1 MEKRMELLPGV
12 TLTAVQTEKFK
23 TGCFSINFFRPL
35 RREEAAMNA
44 LIPSVLLRGSEGCPD
59 LRAIA
64 ARLDELY
71 GASAGTLIRKKGEV
85 QMTGFYADFI
95 EDALAGE
102 PVFAP
107 MMDFLGELLLRPRLE
122 NGAFLAEYVESEK
135 RNLANAIASR
145 VNDKRTYATGQLV
158 KTMCAGEAYAVPR
171 LGELEDVEPITPE
184 GLYAQYRKVLA
195 ESRVEL
201 FYMGRKSAEDV
212 AEQLRRAGIA
222 APRADELA
230 LSGKSELCFGMEGG
244 LYLGRIA
251 LQRPI
256 CADAQETV
264 QALSAQGLSVV
275 LPAGREPLL
284 TRQLAA
290 RIGASPAEQG
300 GQRRHGRRSKS
311 REDPR
316 CCAQAISVQ
325 SWRRRGR
332 S

>member
-122 NGAFLAEYVESEK
+122 NGAFLEEYVESEK

-201 FYMGRKSAEDV
+201 FYMGRKSTEDV
-212 AEQLRRAGIA
+212 AEQLRRVLREL
-222 APRADELA
+222 PRAAAFDAVGTEKQRA
-230 LSGKSELCFGMEGG
+230 GGDVRRVEERMDVTQGKC
-244 LYLGRIA
+244 
-251 LQRPI
+251 
-256 CADAQETV
+256 
-264 QALSAQGLSVV
+264 
-275 LPAGREPLL
+275 
-284 TRQLAA
+284 
-290 RIGASPAEQG
+290 
-300 GQRRHGRRSKS
+300 
-311 REDPR
+311 
-316 CCAQAISVQ
+316 
-325 SWRRRGR
+325 
-332 S
+332 

>member
-107 MMDFLGELLLRPRLE
+107 MMDFLGELAAPAPAGERGVFGGVCGERE
-122 NGAFLAEYVESEK
+122 AEP
-135 RNLANAIASR
+135 ANAIASR
-145 VNDKRTYATGQLV
+145 VNDKRTYATG
-158 KTMCAGEAYAVPR
+158 
-171 LGELEDVEPITPE
+171 
-184 GLYAQYRKVLA
+184 
-195 ESRVEL
+195 S
-201 FYMGRKSAEDV
+201 S
-212 AEQLRRAGIA
+212 
-222 APRADELA
+222 
-230 LSGKSELCFGMEGG
+230 
-244 LYLGRIA
+244 
-251 LQRPI
+251 
-256 CADAQETV
+256 
-264 QALSAQGLSVV
+264 
-275 LPAGREPLL
+275 
-284 TRQLAA
+284 
-290 RIGASPAEQG
+290 
-300 GQRRHGRRSKS
+300 
-311 REDPR
+311 
-316 CCAQAISVQ
+316 
-325 SWRRRGR
+325 
-332 S
+332 

>member
-1 MEKRMELLPGV
+1 MELLPGV

-107 MMDFLGELLLRPRLE
+107 MMNFLGELLLRPRLE

-212 AEQLRRAGIA
+212 AEQLRRVLREL
-222 APRADELA
+222 PRAAGGRADGCDAGEA
-230 LSGKSELCFGMEGG
+230 LDG
-244 LYLGRIA
+244 LYDRLYGGRGGISGAAGAEHGLWRRHHEQAVHEGARGTVA
-251 LQRPI
+251 LLLR
-256 CADAQETV
+256 DV
-264 QALSAQGLSVV
+264 QH
-275 LPAGREPLL
+275 RE
-284 TRQLAA
+284 
-290 RIGASPAEQG
+290 EQG
-300 GQRRHGRRSKS
+300 RDDRVV
-311 REDPR
+311 R
-316 CCAQAISVQ
+316 CGV
-325 SWRRRGR
+325 
-332 S
+332 